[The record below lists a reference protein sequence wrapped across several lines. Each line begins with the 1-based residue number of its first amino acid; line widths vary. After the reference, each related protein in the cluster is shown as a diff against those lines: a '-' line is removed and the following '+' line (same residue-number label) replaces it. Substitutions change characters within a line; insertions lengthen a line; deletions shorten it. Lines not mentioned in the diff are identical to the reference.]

1 VAVPSPAT
9 WAAAA
14 FVDDADLNLEI
25 RDTEN
30 FLLAPPR
37 CFTYRTA
44 DKSTANG
51 SIVLYDMDAELYDPY
66 TPAAH
71 STSVNNSRLAA
82 AEPGL
87 YAMKAHVTW
96 AANAAGSRSL
106 QLRKNAAGSS
116 SGGTLILDTGTLP
129 SAGNVGFLLVTV
141 DVPLNANDYIELFT
155 SQTSGGSLNVLAGA
169 GNTFLSFRWVA
180 KL

>member
-1 VAVPSPAT
+1 MS
-9 WAAAA
+9 
-14 FVDDADLNLEI
+14 DASLNLEI
-25 RDTEN
+25 RDTAN

-37 CFTYRTA
+37 CFAYRTA
-44 DKSTANG
+44 DKSLTSG
-51 SIVLYDMDAELYDPY
+51 TITLYDMDAELYDPY

-82 AEPGL
+82 AETGE
-87 YAMKAHVTW
+87 YTVKAHVTW

-116 SGGTLILDTGTLP
+116 VGGTLILDTGTLP
-129 SAGNVGFLLVTV
+129 SAGNVGFLLITV
-141 DVPLNANDYIELFT
+141 DVPLNANDYIELFV
-155 SQTSGGSLNVLAGA
+155 SQTSGGPLNVLAGS